1 MLTINLINSFYSVN
15 LLFLMS
21 TLSAYAFCIFN
32 NVPFNNPNDKNN
44 YHKLN
49 IIVFNGGFSL
59 VESVYLTNYFLSN
72 DIVVYQTN
80 NVVKTFSNVFLY
92 SVCVEFIYYVLHR
105 LYHTKYLYKIIHK
118 KHHEK
123 FDVYPLDAFYFSF
136 LDLQSLFV
144 SLGVPFY
151 LFRMSFYEYFFV
163 LYVYLTFAYISHSK
177 VLYEHHIIHHKYMK
191 YNFCILIPYFDFILQ
206 TYK

>member
-1 MLTINLINSFYSVN
+1 MLYNNLFVSFYSVN
-15 LLFLMS
+15 LLFFIS

-32 NVPFNNPNDKNN
+32 KVPFYSEQYKNN
-44 YHKLN
+44 LTKLKT
-49 IIVFNGGFSL
+49 IAFNGSMSL

-80 NVVKTFSNVFLY
+80 NAVKTLTNIFLY
-92 SVCVEFIYYVLHR
+92 SVYVEFIYYVLHR

-136 LDLQSLFV
+136 IDLQSLFV

-151 LFRMSFYEYFFV
+151 LFRMSFWEYFFV

-191 YNFCILIPYFDFILQ
+191 YNFCILIPYFDLILQ

>member
-49 IIVFNGGFSL
+49 IIIFNGGFSL

-80 NVVKTFSNVFLY
+80 NAVKTFSNVFLY